1 MLWQLIGFIQ
11 GGKKTH
17 SGASG
22 NGKVLHFAE
31 RGTQFAWPLTAGSN
45 FWRDKIR
52 LKRSVLNLSL
62 VVICGELASVNIC
75 LFLGERS
82 GQGLDTSGHPAPR
95 IPSLAEPQ
103 SAFPMRDAWFL
114 PPVSSSEVSVA
125 SRARGQRCC
134 ESKVL
139 NGH

>member
-31 RGTQFAWPLTAGSN
+31 WGTQFAWPLTAGSN

-52 LKRSVLNLSL
+52 LKRSVLDLSP

-75 LFLGERS
+75 LFWGGRS

-95 IPSLAEPQ
+95 IPSLAEPR
-103 SAFPMRDAWFL
+103 SAFPMRTHGSFL
-114 PPVSSSEVSVA
+114 PYPHLKSA
-125 SRARGQRCC
+125 WLRAPGD
-134 ESKVL
+134 SAAVNPKS
-139 NGH
+139 